1 MDPVLLFEQTLNGVQ
16 LGVMLF
22 LMAAGLTLV
31 FGIMNFIN
39 LTHGSLY
46 MVGAFVAVTGYK
58 ATGSFFLALVIG
70 TVGGI
75 AVGLAVEVLTAR
87 RMYARDHLDQVLGT
101 FGLLLFFN
109 ETVQIIWGR
118 NPLYI
123 PTPEVLEGAIELV
136 PDLFYPA
143 YRFAVT
149 VAGLAIGGFLYY
161 LIGYTR
167 VGMLIRAGSSNRDM
181 TGALGV
187 NITLLFTFV
196 FGLGAAFAAIAGIMT
211 SPIGSVDATIGDPV
225 LILTFVVIVIGG
237 IGSIR
242 GALAGA
248 LLVGLVD
255 TWSRFLLQKWLGP
268 TMGPAFASMAIYILM
283 AGILVWR
290 PTGLLPARG

>member
-1 MDPVLLFEQTLNGVQ
+1 MDPILLFEQTLNGVQ

-46 MVGAFVAVTGYK
+46 MVGAFVAVSAYR
-58 ATGSFFLALVIG
+58 ATQSFWLALLLG
-70 TVGGI
+70 AAGGLV
-75 AVGLAVEVLTAR
+75 VGLIIEVLTAR
-87 RMYARDHLDQVLGT
+87 PMYSRSHLDQVLGT

-109 ETVQIIWGR
+109 EGVQIIWGR
-118 NPLYI
+118 NPLFL
-123 PTPEVLEGAIELV
+123 PAPSFLEDAIELV
-136 PDLFYPA
+136 PNLFYPA
-143 YRFAVT
+143 YRFAIT
-149 VAGLAIGGFLYY
+149 AAGIVIGLILYY
-161 LIGYTR
+161 LIGHTR
-167 VGMLIRAGSSNRDM
+167 IGMLIRAGSSNREM

-187 NITLLFTFV
+187 NIGMLFTFV
-196 FGLGAAFAAIAGIMT
+196 FGLGATFAAAAGIFT
-211 SPIGSVDATIGDPV
+211 APIGSVDATVGDPV

-237 IGSIR
+237 LGSVR
-242 GALAGA
+242 GALVGA

-268 TMGPAFASMAIYILM
+268 TMGPACASMAIYILM
-283 AGILVWR
+283 AGVLIWR

>member
-1 MDPVLLFEQTLNGVQ
+1 MDPILLFEQTLNGVQ

-58 ATGSFFLALVIG
+58 ATQSFFLALIIG
-70 TVGGI
+70 TIGGL
-75 AVGLAVEVLTAR
+75 AAGLAVELIAAR
-87 RMYARDHLDQVLGT
+87 RMYARNHLDQVLGT

-123 PTPEVLEGAIELV
+123 PTPDFLDGAIELL
-136 PDLFYPA
+136 PDLPYPA

-149 VAGLAIGGFLYY
+149 VTGLVIGGFLYY
-161 LIGYTR
+161 LIGHTR
-167 VGMLIRAGSSNRDM
+167 IGMLIRAGSSNRDM

-196 FGLGAAFAAIAGIMT
+196 FGLGAAFAAVAGIMT

-242 GALAGA
+242 GAFVGA

-255 TWSRFLLQKWLGP
+255 TWCRFLLQKWLGP

-283 AGILVWR
+283 AGVLIWR